1 MQNGKLVSQKN
12 FTPQNKKNVRRL
24 YPSRS
29 SHQLKKKIMPLD
41 EKAVMLKLKVFPKNA
56 NVHAARTPRR
66 KPVARRTSAAHHA
79 TRAPHAG
86 RTPHA
91 GHTPRPRLV
100 ARVARRESW
109 RAALKASSTTV
120 LRLYPRSKSVSHYV
134 LQLWLAL
141 QIAAF
146 YYREAGS

>member
-1 MQNGKLVSQKN
+1 M
-12 FTPQNKKNVRRL
+12 

-66 KPVARRTSAAHHA
+66 KLVAHRT
-79 TRAPHAG
+79 HAG
-86 RTPHA
+86 CTPRTGRTRTPR
-91 GHTPRPRLV
+91 TPRPHLV
-100 ARVARRESW
+100 GRGARRESW

-134 LQLWLAL
+134 LQRWLAL
-141 QIAAF
+141 QIAGWLHRFLLQRGWKPTRLWHHHDDGLDAQ
-146 YYREAGS
+146 

>member
-1 MQNGKLVSQKN
+1 M
-12 FTPQNKKNVRRL
+12 
-24 YPSRS
+24 YPPRS

-79 TRAPHAG
+79 TRRTHAG
-86 RTPHA
+86 RTCS
-91 GHTPRPRLV
+91 PRPRLM

-134 LQLWLAL
+134 LQRWLAL
-141 QIAAF
+141 QIAGWLHRFLLQRGWKPTRLWHHHDDGLDAQ
-146 YYREAGS
+146 